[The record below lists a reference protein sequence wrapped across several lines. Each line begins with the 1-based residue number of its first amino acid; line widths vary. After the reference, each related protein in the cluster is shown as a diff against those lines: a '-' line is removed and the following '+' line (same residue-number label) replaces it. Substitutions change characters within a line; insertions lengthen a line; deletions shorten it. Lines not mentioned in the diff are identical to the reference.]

1 MSKNIARVLNNGK
14 TISLNGVEYNTN
26 QKMDLSRVPFTHVMA
41 LLHPHRCSYRVRCH
55 QVLDEGYYFEITP
68 VKYGAAITRPGHR
81 KRAECDYEW
90 FLKMLWSQQEITIEH
105 AFSEEN

>member
-41 LLHPHRCSYRVRCH
+41 LLHP
-55 QVLDEGYYFEITP
+55 
-68 VKYGAAITRPGHR
+68 
-81 KRAECDYEW
+81 
-90 FLKMLWSQQEITIEH
+90 
-105 AFSEEN
+105 SEEN